1 METVR
6 ILQLGTEDFSKTMEI
21 SACAEWHYEPDFSC
35 LPKRNFDV
43 AVLDREITEDEFDYL
58 VQFLRAY
65 CLFVTETAVV
75 HKDGALQRLVDR
87 KVGRKVSTEELKCL
101 LRDDLQDYFSGSYGE
116 KYHPDELAIAWGVQ
130 GSVSWRGYEGVDL
143 NGEYG
148 SEFEQV
154 VYWRYNKP
162 LLEKQTMEFWLE
174 YAKDA
179 SVEISLE
186 ITLLQFEYTSNPK
199 LQNVRIFTEEEL
211 EHIVYVE
218 NTENTRVFIFAS
230 LKAKG
235 QGRLTVT
242 ALHDRHS
249 RRGKGLFLPG
259 GERMVTSDRE
269 EVFYYFDPGNLKPP
283 LNVYFSGYKTKEGFE
298 AYHMMRRM
306 GHPFLLIAEARL
318 EGGAFYIGS
327 EEYEDLIEQIIR
339 KHMEKLGFQNSQVIL
354 SGLSM
359 GTFGAL
365 YYGCRI
371 CPHTILLG
379 KPIASIGTVAEN
391 TRIKSPEGSN
401 FWVDVLHKA
410 CGSQNKDAVNQ
421 INNKFWDAFDHTDW
435 SHTRFAVAYMIEDDL
450 DGDAYEK
457 LLSHIKDA
465 GARIY
470 GKGLHGRHN
479 DDTPGIVGWFVNQY
493 YEIMRNNFD
502 RTEKKQAG
510 GDHDR

>member
-6 ILQLGTEDFSKTMEI
+6 VLQLGTEDFSKTMEI
-21 SACAEWHYEPDFSC
+21 SACAEWYYEPDFSR
-35 LPKRNFDV
+35 LPERDFDV

-58 VQFLRAY
+58 TRFLRAY
-65 CLFVTETAVV
+65 CLFVMETTEF
-75 HKDGALQRLVDR
+75 KEDGAVRRLFAR
-87 KVGRKVSTEELKCL
+87 KAGRRVSFEELKCL

-116 KYHPDELAIAWGVQ
+116 KCPPYDLSIAWGFG

-148 SEFEQV
+148 NEFEQIV
-154 VYWRYNKP
+154 FWRYNYP
-162 LLEKQTMEFWLE
+162 LGENQATEFWLE
-174 YAKDA
+174 YAKDD

-186 ITLLQFEYTSNPK
+186 ITLLQFAYGTVPTS
-199 LQNVRIFTEEEL
+199 QNVRIFTEKEL
-211 EHIVYVE
+211 DHIVYVE
-218 NTENTRVFIFAS
+218 NTENKIMYFFAS
-230 LKAKG
+230 LRAKG
-235 QGRLTVT
+235 QGRLTIT
-242 ALHDRHS
+242 ALHSRRS

-259 GERMVTSDRE
+259 GRRTVTSDRE

-283 LNVYFSGYKTKEGFE
+283 LNVYFSGYKTQEGFE
-298 AYHMMRRM
+298 GYHMMRRM

-327 EEYEDLIEQIIR
+327 EEYENRIERIIR

-371 CPHTILLG
+371 RPNTILLG
-379 KPIASIGTVAEN
+379 KPLASIGNVAEN
-391 TRIKSPEGSN
+391 TRIKCSEGSN
-401 FWVDVLHKA
+401 AWVDVLHKA
-410 CGSQNKDAVNQ
+410 CGSESQSAIRQLNDR
-421 INNKFWDAFDHTDW
+421 FWDAFDRTDW
-435 SHTRFAVAYMIEDDL
+435 SGIRFAIAYMIEDDL

-465 GARIY
+465 GVRIY

-479 DDTPGIVGWFVNQY
+479 DNTRGIVGWFVNQY
-493 YEIMRNNFD
+493 YEIIRNDFD
-502 RTEKKQAG
+502 GAG
-510 GDHDR
+510 NETVGRRS